1 MLSRT
6 SSAVETIM
14 RQRPRKRV
22 ERKKQKCLGIC
33 STAASS
39 SAPRRCCI
47 MRASP
52 RVCGQYPR
60 LSDVCEKVVLLHP
73 QQQTQRKHQQRRKQ
87 QQAKYPQPSRLR
99 FRERPYC
106 GSSAFRRSANAVHFF
121 VRVFAPVRLWTRGS
135 LNSGIEACGT
145 SDLRNHLAYG
155 VWLPWR
161 FSGR

>member
-6 SSAVETIM
+6 SSAVETNM
-14 RQRPRKRV
+14 RQRPRKWV
-22 ERKKQKCLGIC
+22 ERKKRLGIS

-60 LSDVCEKVVLLHP
+60 PSDVCEKAVLLQS
-73 QQQTQRKHQQRRKQ
+73 QQQTHRKYQQRRKQ
-87 QQAKYPQPSRLR
+87 QQTQYPQPCRLR
-99 FRERPYC
+99 LREWLHC
-106 GSSAFRRSANAVHFF
+106 GSSGRRRSVNAVRVS

-135 LNSGIEACGT
+135 LNSGTEACGT
-145 SDLRNHLAYG
+145 PDLRNHLAYG